1 MFNHLQSPFLNSV
14 KSQSQLIKHVL
25 TNPSRQLS
33 VKHARLPRK
42 QKHSTNMSIAPKNPL
57 LISGTPH
64 PPGNTMIFTPP
75 SGRGL
80 VIPSFFRGF
89 CFGGHL
95 PQTSGFCSAKEILVV
110 SFATQPRAF
119 ILSDRNI
126 FCTPQGGEQWR
137 GLIPLGLFLLRKPK
151 NACSSYLNFLNHEHS
166 NE

>member
-42 QKHSTNMSIAPKNPL
+42 QKHISTNMSIVPKNPL
-57 LISGTPH
+57 LISGTPY
-64 PPGNTMIFTPP
+64 PPRNTMIFTPP

-80 VIPSFFRGF
+80 VIPFFFHGF
-89 CFGGHL
+89 FFGAHL

-119 ILSDRNI
+119 ILSDHNI
-126 FCTPQGGEQWR
+126 FCTPPGGEDN
-137 GLIPLGLFLLRKPK
+137 GGV
-151 NACSSYLNFLNHEHS
+151 
-166 NE
+166 